1 MDGPGKRKG
10 GGFDR
15 AISRDL
21 KRRVWGIQRGHSEY
35 RTFGTSLMAE
45 LNPWDPQDG
54 RRGPTPPS
62 CPLTMHAVATPN
74 VKKKN
79 VIEENLKSFGI
90 NPKETLL

>member
-1 MDGPGKRKG
+1 
-10 GGFDR
+10 
-15 AISRDL
+15 
-21 KRRVWGIQRGHSEY
+21 
-35 RTFGTSLMAE
+35 MAE